1 VVEGGRGE
9 WADDWAGPG
18 GTDYQMADNAIKS
31 LLAHSKNESGDCQP
45 LASHLAQTADMAAR
59 FAHRFG
65 AGDVARLAALTH
77 DLGKASERFQRY
89 LAGIGDSGGDHKA
102 AGVIQASNLGLSG
115 PISFAIAGH
124 HGGLPRFADVKSTLG
139 AGLAPELG
147 PRLGELLSHLSL
159 PSNAAY
165 PAFSASALETELFT
179 RMLFSALVDADH
191 LDTEAHFNPE
201 KGEKRGGYPSLADL
215 WSRFDETYRSRFSR
229 KPQGVL
235 NSIRQDVHGR
245 CLSAAEAEPGA
256 FSLTVPTGGG
266 KTLASLG
273 FALRHAQKWGLD
285 RVSVVI
291 PYTSIIEQT
300 ADVFREFLGPDAVL
314 EHHSATQDEP
324 GADCVLPRELASE
337 NWDAPI
343 YGLYRGY
350 GFYNPYLAQD
360 TGFAG
365 EDLAVFWDALERMWD
380 LDRSAARGLMACR
393 GLAVFS
399 HASALGNAPAHKLF
413 DLVKVGKKDTVGA
426 PRHFSDYEITLD
438 RDRVPANVTASVL
451 VEW

>member
-1 VVEGGRGE
+1 MPSLSKAAEASGLTSGPGRG
-9 WADDWAGPG
+9 AD
-18 GTDYQMADNAIKS
+18 YRMADNAIKS

-59 FAHRFG
+59 FAQRFG

-89 LAGIGDSGGDHKA
+89 LAGIGDSGGDHKT

-124 HGGLPRFADVKSTLG
+124 HGGLPSFADVKSILG

-147 PRLGELLSHLSL
+147 PRLGELLSPLSL
-159 PSNAAY
+159 PSNATY
-165 PAFSASALETELFT
+165 PAFLAASALETEFFT

-215 WSRFDETYRSRFSR
+215 WSRFDDTYRSRFSGR
-229 KPQGVL
+229 HQGEL

-266 KTLASLG
+266 KTLGQSRLCSSARSG
-273 FALRHAQKWGLD
+273 NGGL
-285 RVSVVI
+285 
-291 PYTSIIEQT
+291 
-300 ADVFREFLGPDAVL
+300 
-314 EHHSATQDEP
+314 
-324 GADCVLPRELASE
+324 
-337 NWDAPI
+337 
-343 YGLYRGY
+343 
-350 GFYNPYLAQD
+350 
-360 TGFAG
+360 TG
-365 EDLAVFWDALERMWD
+365 
-380 LDRSAARGLMACR
+380 
-393 GLAVFS
+393 
-399 HASALGNAPAHKLF
+399 
-413 DLVKVGKKDTVGA
+413 
-426 PRHFSDYEITLD
+426 
-438 RDRVPANVTASVL
+438 
-451 VEW
+451 